1 MIRNNKFIS
10 MITTMLKIGFIGF
23 GGGTALIPVIEEE
36 IVEKNKVVTEEQYN
50 NEVMI
55 ASITPGALPVEI
67 ASGIGYV
74 AEIDG
79 RIAGSMA
86 LLTHDPAYDAI
97 DGAWIAAGP
106 YIAVHRLAF
115 SDEYRGKGLFGS
127 LISSLRAL
135 AAEQDAASIRIDTDR
150 HNPIMI
156 HLLEKNGFISTGF
169 VLFAGDRKLAYELP
183 L

>member
-1 MIRNNKFIS
+1 MPEGLHKAMIVRKARIEDLGR
-10 MITTMLKIGFIGF
+10 MLSIIEEARAYQLSYGNAQWADGYPSP
-23 GGGTALIPVIEEE
+23 ALISDDIE
-36 IVEKNKVVTEEQYN
+36 
-50 NEVMI
+50 
-55 ASITPGALPVEI
+55 
-67 ASGIGYV
+67 SGIGYV

-127 LISSLRAL
+127 LISSLRVL
-135 AAEQDAASIRIDTDR
+135 AAEQNATSIRIDTDR

-156 HLLEKNGFISTGF
+156 HLLDKNGFISTGF

>member
-1 MIRNNKFIS
+1 MPEGFHNAMIVRKARIEDLGR
-10 MITTMLKIGFIGF
+10 MLSIIEEARAYQLSYGNAQWADGYPSP
-23 GGGTALIPVIEEE
+23 ALI
-36 IVEKNKVVTEEQYN
+36 
-50 NEVMI
+50 
-55 ASITPGALPVEI
+55 SDDI

-79 RIAGSMA
+79 RTAGCMA
-86 LLTHDPAYDAI
+86 IVTYDPSYDEI
-97 DGAWIAAGP
+97 EGAWITDGP

>member
-1 MIRNNKFIS
+1 MPEGFHNAMIVRKARIEDLGR
-10 MITTMLKIGFIGF
+10 MLSIIEEARAYQLSYGNAQWADGYPSP
-23 GGGTALIPVIEEE
+23 ALI
-36 IVEKNKVVTEEQYN
+36 
-50 NEVMI
+50 
-55 ASITPGALPVEI
+55 SDDI

-127 LISSLRAL
+127 LISSLRVL
-135 AAEQDAASIRIDTDR
+135 AAEQNAASIRIDTDR

>member
-1 MIRNNKFIS
+1 MPEGLHKAMIVRKARIEDLGR
-10 MITTMLKIGFIGF
+10 MLSIIEEARSYQLSYGNAQWADGYPSP
-23 GGGTALIPVIEEE
+23 ALISD
-36 IVEKNKVVTEEQYN
+36 
-50 NEVMI
+50 
-55 ASITPGALPVEI
+55 AI

-86 LLTHDPAYDAI
+86 LLTHDPSYDAI

-127 LISSLRAL
+127 LISSLRVL
-135 AAEQDAASIRIDTDR
+135 AAEQNAASIRIDTDR